1 MHTKI
6 FKISDCLTGNPK
18 RRTKTMEE
26 NHLIAERK
34 RKLEELKKTGIN
46 PFAYSFDKKESSAEV
61 SSGFESFEGKEVS
74 VAGRLLSMRDMGKI
88 CFAHLQDS
96 TGKLQLYFSKEELKE
111 AYSTLKLIDMG
122 DIIGAKGKVFKTKTG
137 EVTVHVESFELL
149 TKSLRPLPEKWHGL
163 KDPEARYR
171 QRYVDLIV
179 NPEVK
184 EVFMKRAKIY
194 KAIRGFL
201 DKRGFT
207 EVNTPILQA
216 QYGGAN
222 ARPFVTKINA
232 WDMRM
237 YLRIAYELHLKRLIV
252 GGFEKIYDLSSC
264 FRNEGVD
271 KTHNPEFAMMEIQWA
286 YADYND
292 VMKLTEELY
301 EHVAKEVLGTTIIEY
316 EGKKIDFKAPWK
328 RLTMVSAIKE
338 LAGID
343 VENLPADELRKIAR
357 QHKLEVEDDAP
368 WGIVVSHLFELCEP
382 KLIQPTFIIDPPIET
397 CPLAKPHRKDPRF
410 IERVE
415 PFINGWE
422 AGNGYSELTDPLLQR
437 KEFEEQVARGRGGDE
452 EAHPMDED
460 YVQALEYGLPPNAG
474 MGIGI
479 DRMVILMTGAE
490 SIRDVTLFPI
500 MRQQNPDKDAKEE
513 SKKKK

>member
-1 MHTKI
+1 
-6 FKISDCLTGNPK
+6 
-18 RRTKTMEE
+18 MEE

-34 RKLEELKKTGIN
+34 RKLEELKKAGIN
-46 PFAYSFDKKESSAEV
+46 PFAYHYDKSESSADIT
-61 SSGFESFEGKEVS
+61 SAFERFEGKEVS
-74 VAGRLLSMRDMGKI
+74 VAGRIVSMRDMGKI
-88 CFAHLQDS
+88 CFAHLLDS
-96 TGKLQLYFSKEELKE
+96 AGKIQLYFSKEELKE
-111 AYSTLKLIDMG
+111 AYSMLKLLDMG
-122 DIIGAKGKVFKTKTG
+122 DIIGAKGKIFKTKTG
-137 EVTVHVESFELL
+137 EITVHIEKFELL

-171 QRYVDLIV
+171 QRYVDFIV

-184 EVFMKRAKIY
+184 EVFMKRARIY
-194 KAIRGFL
+194 KAIREFL
-201 DKRGFT
+201 DQGGFI
-207 EVNTPILQA
+207 EVNTPILQS

-222 ARPFVTKINA
+222 ARPFITKINA
-232 WDMRM
+232 WDMKM

-292 VMKLTEELY
+292 MMRLTEELY
-301 EHVAKEVLGTTIIEY
+301 EYVAKQVLGTTVIEY
-316 EGKKIDFKAPWK
+316 EGRKIDFKAPWQ
-328 RLTMVSAIKE
+328 RLTMVEAIKRYLE
-338 LAGID
+338 LD
-343 VENLPADELRKIAR
+343 VEKMSADELRKVAL
-357 QHKLEVEDDAP
+357 QHKLEVGKDEP
-368 WGIVVSHLFELCEP
+368 WGLLVNHLFELCEE
-382 KLIQPTFIIDPPIET
+382 KIIQPTFIMDPPIET
-397 CPLAKPHRKDPRF
+397 CPLAKPHRKDLRF

-437 KEFEEQVARGRGGDE
+437 KELEEQAAKGRGGDE

-460 YVQALEYGLPPNAG
+460 YVRALEFGLPPNAG

-479 DRMVILMTGAE
+479 DRMVILLTGAE

-500 MRQQNPDKDAKEE
+500 MRQQEQKEPGKDEE
-513 SKKKK
+513 EPNKNTKKK